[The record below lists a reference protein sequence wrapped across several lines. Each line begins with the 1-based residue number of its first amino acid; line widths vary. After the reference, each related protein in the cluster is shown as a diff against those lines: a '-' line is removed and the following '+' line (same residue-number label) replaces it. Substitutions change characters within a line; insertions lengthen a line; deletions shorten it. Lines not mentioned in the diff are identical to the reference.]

1 MKEMI
6 PAGNFYDSLSPEEQ
20 KDLTEAVAESLFFQE
35 EELQRRVLTLLA
47 KADPR
52 LASGVEKRL
61 R

>member
-6 PAGNFYDSLSPEEQ
+6 QAGNFYDSLSPEEQ
-20 KDLTEAVAESLFFQE
+20 KDLTE
-35 EELQRRVLTLLA
+35 RRVLTLLA